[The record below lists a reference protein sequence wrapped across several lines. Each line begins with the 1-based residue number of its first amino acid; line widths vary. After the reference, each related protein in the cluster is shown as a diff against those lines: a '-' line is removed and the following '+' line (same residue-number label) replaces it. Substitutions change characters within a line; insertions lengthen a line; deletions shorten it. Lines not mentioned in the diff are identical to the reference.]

1 MKIYGIKSCDGC
13 RNARKFLD
21 ENNIDYQWIDVRDD
35 GLDVSTVQKWLSSVS
50 AEMLVNRRSTTWR
63 GLDELQRV
71 EAMSAIGA
79 AAFLAEHPT
88 LIKRPVIDIQGDILV
103 GFGAPV
109 QDKVLG
115 ARP

>member
-1 MKIYGIKSCDGC
+1 MKIYGIKSCDSC
-13 RNARKFLD
+13 RQARRFLA
-21 ENNIDYQWIDVRDD
+21 ENGIDHQWHDLREDGIDVA
-35 GLDVSTVQKWLSSVS
+35 TVQSWLRVVG
-50 AEMLVNRRSTTWR
+50 AETLVNRHSTTWR
-63 GLDELQRV
+63 SLDELERV

-88 LIKRPVIDIQGDILV
+88 LIKRPVIVIQGDILV